1 MQSGGW
7 PVPRSTIK
15 SKKHIVAQLSDDE
28 LRKRIFA
35 NTAVLFPSL
44 PSPLVEGSPYEIVY
58 ASKAREG
65 EDGNPWQYAMIVRR
79 NPSGGYTPLIKGQ
92 SWATSQPWS
101 MVLQGLLDTTAT
113 LIHKTIGQATMPQLG
128 LYEELPRYSPQAQRT

>member
-1 MQSGGW
+1 MRIPGY
-7 PVPRSTIK
+7 VLI
-15 SKKHIVAQLSDDE
+15 LSLLNQVTRAD
-28 LRKRIFA
+28 A
-35 NTAVLFPSL
+35 CQ
-44 PSPLVEGSPYEIVY
+44 
-58 ASKAREG
+58 
-65 EDGNPWQYAMIVRR
+65 QYAMVVRR
-79 NPSGGYTPLIKGQ
+79 NPNGGYTPLIKGQ

>member
-1 MQSGGW
+1 MQPGGW
-7 PVPRSTIK
+7 PVPRSSTK
-15 SKKHIVAQLSDDE
+15 SKKHSAAQLSDDE

-35 NTAVLFPSL
+35 NIAVLFPSS
-44 PSPLVEGSPYEIVY
+44 PSPLESNPYEIVY

-65 EDGNPWQYAMIVRR
+65 DDGNPWQYAMVVRR
-79 NPSGGYTPLIKGQ
+79 NPNGGFTPLIKGQ

-101 MVLQGLLDTTAT
+101 MILQGLLDTTAT

-128 LYEELPRYSPQAQRT
+128 LYEALPRYTPQAQQG